1 VLWNGVAGSSMP
13 PWRKLTYMTL
23 TDPSGKKRRVGWI
36 PSPKPKTTVSK
47 TVVSDCGPRTAAED
61 ASALRILKPLEF
73 DLRPISSLLA
83 TQAFNPNGHL
93 LICTGVTIEAQR
105 ASDVND

>member
-1 VLWNGVAGSSMP
+1 MGEGPVSQARPSFRVLRCHGRGTQAKV
-13 PWRKLTYMTL
+13 Y
-23 TDPSGKKRRVGWI
+23 
-36 PSPKPKTTVSK
+36 K

-61 ASALRILKPLEF
+61 ASALGILKPLEF

-93 LICTGVTIEAQR
+93 PAGT
-105 ASDVND
+105 ASVGPPGLQIGMLAAWILS